1 MTNDIF
7 FKYRLQAFLVLLALE
22 YLLCYFSNLFL
33 SCTESKEHNRYL
45 NKVASLEFKK
55 VSFMKKIKF

>member
-1 MTNDIF
+1 MSLF
-7 FKYRLQAFLVLLALE
+7 FKYRLQAFLLLLALK
-22 YLLCYFSNLFL
+22 YLLCYFSILFL
-33 SCTESKEHNRYL
+33 LYTELNEHNRYL